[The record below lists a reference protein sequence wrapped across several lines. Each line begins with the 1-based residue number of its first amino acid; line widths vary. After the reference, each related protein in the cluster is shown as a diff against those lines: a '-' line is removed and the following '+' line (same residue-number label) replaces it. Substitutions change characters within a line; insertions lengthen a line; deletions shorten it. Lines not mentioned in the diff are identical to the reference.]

1 MRIKPFASLVGLA
14 LALTPVVM
22 MALPSAQSEATAKTT
37 LVAQQQAPVV
47 TETRAAPAQAQE
59 NTEACRRVRVIA
71 PGYGEP
77 VGERCAAT
85 RS

>member
-1 MRIKPFASLVGLA
+1 MKIKPFASLVGLA

-37 LVAQQQAPVV
+37 LVAAQQQA
-47 TETRAAPAQAQE
+47 AATTVDHAAAQAQA
-59 NTEACRRVRVIA
+59 NADACRRVRVIA
-71 PGYGEP
+71 AGYGEP
-77 VGERCAAT
+77 VAERCAAP